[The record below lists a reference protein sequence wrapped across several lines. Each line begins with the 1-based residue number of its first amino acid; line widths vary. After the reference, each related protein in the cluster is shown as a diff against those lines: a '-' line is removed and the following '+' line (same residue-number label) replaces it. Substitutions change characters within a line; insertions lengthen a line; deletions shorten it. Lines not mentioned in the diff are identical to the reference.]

1 MKYSLD
7 LKEMDLYIKPEEN
20 AVYYV
25 INGTETGA
33 VEFE

>member
-1 MKYSLD
+1 MVYNWTCVKLP
-7 LKEMDLYIKPEEN
+7 PEEN

-33 VEFE
+33 VEF